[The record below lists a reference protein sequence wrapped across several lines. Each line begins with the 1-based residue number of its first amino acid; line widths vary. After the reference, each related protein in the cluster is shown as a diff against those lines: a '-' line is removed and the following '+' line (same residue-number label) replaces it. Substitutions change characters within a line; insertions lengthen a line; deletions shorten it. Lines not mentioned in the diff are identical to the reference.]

1 MDSLAKPTNDSVRVC
16 AYDEEKMDSRVKPAN
31 DSVSMC
37 AYDEE
42 KMDSSVVLCLKI

>member
-1 MDSLAKPTNDSVRVC
+1 MDSRVKPENDNVRVC

-31 DSVSMC
+31 DSVKVY

-42 KMDSSVVLCLKI
+42 KMDSSVVLYLKR